1 METVHSTER
10 SEQIGYK
17 LNNTREM
24 VHYKDSTMSNL
35 SPHLGTSLV
44 TLVLYI
50 HVSNVAFLTLYLSKK
65 N

>member
-1 METVHSTER
+1 METVHSAER
-10 SEQIGYK
+10 SEQTGYK

-24 VHYKDSTMSNL
+24 VYYEDSTMLSF

-44 TLVLYI
+44 TFVCYI
-50 HVSNVAFLTLYLSKK
+50 FDVASLTLYLSE